1 MSTKKKKKPTKQA
14 NNNFNGEP
22 SLAIYKSTNSLP

>member
-1 MSTKKKKKPTKQA
+1 MSTKKTTTTTKQA
-14 NNNFNGEP
+14 NNNFSGEP